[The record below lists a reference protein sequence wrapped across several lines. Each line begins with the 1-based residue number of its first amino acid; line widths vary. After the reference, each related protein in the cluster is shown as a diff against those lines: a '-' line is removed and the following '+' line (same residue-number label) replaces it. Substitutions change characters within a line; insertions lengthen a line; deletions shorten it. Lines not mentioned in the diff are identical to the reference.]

1 MKGIECLSKGLKLN
15 CLSIIFGFLFCGC
28 SFFGFGGK
36 NGYVEFFTPQIPK
49 EQVKQIWANRN
60 FPNEIKEIKVINGNE
75 TDTLL
80 NEYGCIYIGES
91 SFEGGLNANN
101 NPKEAARKVGANVYL
116 NMIAYSHTVNGT
128 YTTMMPTASTT
139 RTTSNASAYGT
150 GGFASGSGSSTSTT
164 YGSVPITQSYS
175 VDRYNQSAMFFLC
188 D

>member
-1 MKGIECLSKGLKLN
+1 MKHTKSISKGLQLS
-15 CLSIIFGFLFCGC
+15 CLSITFGFLFCGC
-28 SFFGFGGK
+28 SFFGFG

-49 EQVKQIWANRN
+49 EQVKQIWANGN

-80 NEYGCIYIGES
+80 NEYGCFYIGDS
-91 SFEGGLNANN
+91 TFEDGLNAKND
-101 NPKEAARKVGANVYL
+101 PKGAARKVGANVYL
-116 NMIAYSHTVNGT
+116 NMVTYSHTVNGT

-139 RTTSNASAYGT
+139 RTTSNASAYGS
-150 GGFASGSGSSTSTT
+150 GGFASGSGSSTSIT

-175 VDRYNQSAMFFLC
+175 IDRYNQSAMFFLC